1 MLSIQEIRDNCMSSV
16 YTRGRDLFMQGKY
29 RNVEIYEDD
38 IYENQM
44 DISAVIKGSGS
55 KWYNT
60 RVELHAEFDTILDYE
75 CECPAYES
83 YYGLCKHC
91 VATALIYRAR
101 QMKENA
107 SDMQKASG
115 GKIQK
120 GMVFDRETSD
130 SLKKMIETYAI
141 RDRSHLFGGYYKA
154 VNLQPEIRKEYR
166 GYEIEFKIGAKKMY
180 VLKNIPKLLE
190 NVMNCQYVSYGKN
203 FAFQHDRSAFT
214 EEALGWIDRMTD
226 ILRTATG
233 SDDFGMYT
241 YSSDYRY
248 ISLKSYG
255 IERILNDFVGKNLE
269 IDGKNYEIIDEN
281 PELTLKIRPQLERGA
296 YLSMEETE
304 YIRGVNYVFA
314 VINDKIFRC
323 SPQWKDAV
331 WILIETLG
339 AGKSNDRYSANK
351 ELFLNKKDF
360 EAFCGNV
367 LPRISTFLKIENTGV
382 DFEPYMPKEP
392 EFSAYL
398 SLDEKDDRT
407 ILARAEAA
415 YGSSVYDLMA
425 PLDLGSDYRDLEKE
439 SSYVQV
445 FHKYFISEETSLSV
459 RNYCS
464 TDEDVYRL
472 VSEGMEELRSRGN
485 VFLDEKLRG
494 IKVMKAPQVTVGVS
508 LEGNLL
514 EMDIKVPQ
522 MDMGEVYEILSAYR
536 RRKKYFRLKNGDFI
550 QVEDN
555 GLAVLSELTQG
566 LSISPKEL
574 ESGKVELP
582 MYRTNYIDAVL
593 KNKSEDL
600 EIKRNSSFKQ
610 LIRNMRDFSDSDF
623 DIPEGVHA
631 KLRTYQKE
639 GFRWLCTLAQWGFG
653 GILADD
659 MGLGKTLQM
668 LTFLWAMRKKALIVC
683 PASLVY
689 NWASEANRFV
699 PECKVA
705 VISGNSTERQKEIED
720 SRNADVTI
728 TSYDLLKRDISH
740 YEDRRF
746 DYMVV
751 DEAQYIK
758 NAGTQAAKAVKLI
771 RAGVRFAMTGTPIEN
786 RLSDLWSIF
795 DYIMPG
801 YLYDY
806 SQFKEEIEMPMVQ
819 SDDEVAAKRLK
830 MMINPFIL
838 RRKKQDVLKDLPD
851 KLEEVVY
858 TQMGEEQ
865 KKLYLAQVNKLRME
879 LSGASEEEFRKDNI
893 KYLAELTRLRQ
904 LCCSPELVYEN
915 YRGQSAKLDT
925 CMEVL
930 QNAIDGGHKVLLFS
944 QFTQMLDLIQK
955 ALEKK
960 KISYLYLSGKNSKLQ
975 RQQMVETFQKSDVQV
990 FLISLKAGG
999 VGLNLTEADIVIH
1012 YDPWWN
1018 VAAQNQA
1025 TDRAH
1030 RIGQKHVVS
1039 VMKLVAKD
1047 TIEEKIIDLQ
1057 ERKAK
1062 LAESVIEGEGVA
1074 EHRLSR
1080 MEILGLLEGR

>member
-29 RNVEIYEDD
+29 RSVEIYEDD
-38 IYENQM
+38 IYENQI
-44 DISAVIKGSGS
+44 DISAQIKGSGS

-60 RVELHAEFDTILDYE
+60 KIELHSEFDTILDYE
-75 CECPAYES
+75 CECPAYEN

-91 VATALIYRAR
+91 VATALIYRSQ
-101 QMKENA
+101 QMKEKA

-120 GMVFDRETSD
+120 GVVLDRETSD

-141 RDRSHLFGGYYKA
+141 RDRSHLFGGYYK
-154 VNLQPEIRKEYR
+154 VVDLQPEIRRGYN

-180 VLKNIPKLLE
+180 VLKNIPKLLDD
-190 NVMNCQYVSYGKN
+190 VMNCQYVSYGKN
-203 FAFQHDRSAFT
+203 FGFQHDRLAFT
-214 EEALGWIDRMTD
+214 QEALGWIDRMTD
-226 ILRTATG
+226 ILRTSTG
-233 SDDFGMYT
+233 SDDFRMYA
-241 YSSDYRY
+241 YSSDYRS
-248 ISLKSYG
+248 IALKSYG
-255 IERILNDFVGKNLE
+255 MERILNDFIGKSLD
-269 IDGKNYEIIDEN
+269 IDGQVYEITDEN
-281 PELTLKIRPQLERGA
+281 PELILKIRPQLERGA

-314 VINDKIFRC
+314 IRNGKIYRC

-331 WILIETLG
+331 WMLIQTLG
-339 AGKSNDRYSANK
+339 AEKMNSRYSTNK

-367 LPRISTFLKIENTGV
+367 LPRINAFLKIENAGV

-398 SLDEKDDRT
+398 SLDEKDERT

-415 YGSSVYDLMA
+415 YGNSVYDLMA
-425 PLDLGSDYRDLEKE
+425 PLNLGSDYRDLEKE

-445 FHKYFISEETSLSV
+445 FCQYFVSEDTNRGV
-459 RNYCS
+459 RSFCS
-464 TDEDVYRL
+464 SDEDVYRL
-472 VSEGMEELRSRGN
+472 VSEGLEELRGRGN
-485 VFLDEKLRG
+485 VFLDEKLWG
-494 IKVMKAPQVTVGVS
+494 IRIMKAPQVSVGVS
-508 LEGNLL
+508 LEGGLL

-522 MDMGEVYEILSAYR
+522 MDMGEVFEILSAYR

-555 GLAVLSELTQG
+555 GLSVLSELTQG
-566 LSISPKEL
+566 LSISPEEL
-574 ESGKVELP
+574 ESGTIELP
-582 MYRTNYIDAVL
+582 MYRTSYIDAVL
-593 KNKSEDL
+593 KNKSGDL

-623 DIPEGVHA
+623 EIPEGINA

-689 NWASEANRFV
+689 NWASEANRFI
-699 PECKVA
+699 PECRVA
-705 VISGNSTERQKEIED
+705 VIGGSGAERQKEIED
-720 SRNADVTI
+720 SQDADLTI
-728 TSYDLLKRDISH
+728 TSYDLLKRDIAF
-740 YEDRRF
+740 YENRTF

-758 NAGTQAAKAVKLI
+758 NAGTQAARAVKLI
-771 RAGVRFAMTGTPIEN
+771 RAGVRFAMTGTPVEN

-806 SQFKEEIEMPMVQ
+806 GQFKEEIETPVVQ
-819 SDDEVAAKRLK
+819 SDDEVAVKRLK
-830 MMINPFIL
+830 MMVAPFIL

-865 KKLYLAQVNKLRME
+865 NKLYLAQVNKLRME
-879 LSGASEEEFRKDNI
+879 LAGTSEEEFRRDNI

-915 YRGQSAKLDT
+915 YRGGSAKLET
-925 CMEVL
+925 CMELV
-930 QNAIDGGHKVLLFS
+930 QSAVDGGHKVLLFS
-944 QFTQMLDLIQK
+944 QFTQMLDLIQN

-960 KISYLYLSGKNSKLQ
+960 KISYLYLSGKNSKVQ
-975 RQQMVETFQKSDVQV
+975 RQQMVEEFQKSDVKV

-999 VGLNLTEADIVIH
+999 VGLNLTKADIVIH

-1030 RIGQKHVVS
+1030 RIGQKNVVN
-1039 VMKLVAKD
+1039 VMKLVAKG

-1080 MEILGLLEGR
+1080 AEILGLLEGR